1 MIVSLAYSAKARPGN
16 SEALRS
22 HRDPKRNCGFAK
34 SKPWLLQRLKMM
46 PSATCVGMAMRLTA
60 MATYA
65 VELLQR
71 ARREMDCL
79 TKMYVRAREF
89 HRNLTKGQT
98 MTEYAMIVAVIAVAV
113 FVTYQV
119 MGQNINQLA
128 TWVVDNDLTS
138 GS

>member
-1 MIVSLAYSAKARPGN
+1 
-16 SEALRS
+16 
-22 HRDPKRNCGFAK
+22 
-34 SKPWLLQRLKMM
+34 
-46 PSATCVGMAMRLTA
+46 
-60 MATYA
+60 
-65 VELLQR
+65 
-71 ARREMDCL
+71 
-79 TKMYVRAREF
+79 MYVQAREF

-119 MGQNINQLA
+119 MGQNINHLA